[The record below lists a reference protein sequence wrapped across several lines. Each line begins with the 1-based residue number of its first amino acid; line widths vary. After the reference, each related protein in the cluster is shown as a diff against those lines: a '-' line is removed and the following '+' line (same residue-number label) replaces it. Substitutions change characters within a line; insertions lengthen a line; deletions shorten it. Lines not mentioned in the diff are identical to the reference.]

1 LGITQL
7 QLAEAARLGLSTVVD
22 FEKERRQ
29 VSDVAAEAIR
39 TALEAA
45 GVEFLSGN
53 GGGEGLRLRNRRPI
67 KRK

>member
-1 LGITQL
+1 
-7 QLAEAARLGLSTVVD
+7 
-22 FEKERRQ
+22 
-29 VSDVAAEAIR
+29 VAAEAIR
-39 TALEAA
+39 TALVAA